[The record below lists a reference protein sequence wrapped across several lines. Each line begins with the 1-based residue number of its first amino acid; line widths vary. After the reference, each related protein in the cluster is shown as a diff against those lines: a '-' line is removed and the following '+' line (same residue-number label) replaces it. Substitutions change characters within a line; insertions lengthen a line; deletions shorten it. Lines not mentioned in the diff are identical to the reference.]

1 MMPNVTR
8 GGRMAGLVMYLAGP
22 GRANEHTNPQ
32 LIAGHDMVTF
42 AVEPGRALS
51 ADDALD
57 IANILDFSRKQHG
70 TRVLVSEREFDEAR
84 GEYVTTGKKD
94 AHVWH
99 ASLSLKAEE
108 GELAREKWAEV
119 AHDFVEKMG
128 FIDPEGVKTSRWA
141 AIHHG
146 ASKNGNDHIHIAVQ
160 LVREDGTK
168 ADVRHDFKRAQRVSN
183 EIEKKH
189 GLTVLAS
196 REHGYG
202 ISGDKP
208 AELARAQDRDS
219 GMTERAELRRRAR
232 TCLATASSQ
241 GEYIRHLQDLGV
253 HVQPRFAKGDRNTI
267 AGYRLAFPSAS
278 KDQGGDGRQIWYS
291 PSKLDRSLAWPR
303 IEERYGDAGRAEA
316 VDLMH
321 QIREKTVSQPVEA
334 KEVHRFSAE
343 SYEKLI
349 SGKVGPDTMA
359 NIYARLSISM
369 EKNSHGPLV
378 RLSDDFSR
386 VAWSMRG
393 HQLPDE
399 VLYRQRGGHHTSA
412 QHASHQ
418 PAQGRNGGA
427 GQLGQQWL
435 MATQVGRRGPVKDWV
450 SLLAQANRIA
460 RIVTET
466 NLTRERAQLAG
477 TLHSTLDVAEVLCRE
492 RAPRTENTVTPEKRA
507 AQRAAQRV
515 EELRGLMKQ
524 REAQDYAEVQDAKT
538 KSLESHAVVSTARG
552 ELKAAKQAAVQAAD
566 RYEGLVSGV
575 RKELGSEV
583 VEDARRGRDADVKV
597 FDAGLLSRGR
607 VTQES
612 DAIRRELASRWDV
625 PVGER
630 VKPQKQRSSNP
641 FTSSTSEVDR
651 LWSRWTD
658 AVVDKHAPQRLDTP
672 EIREAQAARDEAAEH
687 RDQALAQVDEA
698 KQASRQAEHRAEML
712 EQRHLRTSPSTYL
725 TRAEESELARI
736 EGRRDPSQYHSPEAA
751 RGPIV
756 SPGKDR
762 DSGYER

>member
-32 LIAGHDMVTF
+32 LIAGHDLVTF
-42 AVEPGRALS
+42 AIEPGRALS

-70 TRVLVSEREFDEAR
+70 TRVLVSEREFDEAS

-99 ASLSLKAEE
+99 ASLSLKADE
-108 GELAREKWAEV
+108 GELTREKWADV
-119 AHDFVEKMG
+119 AHDFVERMG
-128 FIDPEGVKTSRWA
+128 FIDPEGAKTSRWA

-168 ADVRHDFKRAQRVSN
+168 ADVRHDFKRAQRASN

-196 REHGYG
+196 REHQYG

-208 AELARAQDRDS
+208 AELAHAQDRDS

-241 GEYIRHLQDLGV
+241 GEYIRHLHDLGV
-253 HVQPRFAKGDRNTI
+253 HVQPRFAQGDRDTI
-267 AGYRLAFPSAS
+267 VGYRLAFPSAS
-278 KDQGGDGRQIWYS
+278 KDQSGDGRQIWYS

-316 VDLMH
+316 VALMH
-321 QIREKTVSQPVEA
+321 QIRDKTLPQPVKA
-334 KEVHRFSAE
+334 TEVHRFSAE

-359 NIYARLSISM
+359 NIYARLSMSL
-369 EKNSHGPLV
+369 EKNAHNPLV

-393 HQLPDE
+393 HQLPAE
-399 VLYRQRGGHHTSA
+399 VLYRQCRGHHTSA
-412 QHASHQ
+412 QRASQQ
-418 PAQGRNGGA
+418 PGQSRSGGA

-435 MATQVGRRGPVKDWV
+435 MAAQAGRRGPVKDWV

-466 NLTRERAQLAG
+466 NLIRERAQLARNMNR
-477 TLHSTLDVAEVLCRE
+477 SLDVAEVLCRE
-492 RAPRTENTVTPEKRA
+492 RAPRTENTVTPQ
-507 AQRAAQRV
+507 QRAAQRV
-515 EELRGLMKQ
+515 KELRGLMKQ
-524 REAQDYAEVQDAKT
+524 RETQDYAEVQDAKA
-538 KSLESHAVVSTARG
+538 KSLESQAVVSKAHG
-552 ELKAAKQAAVQAAD
+552 ELKAAKQAEVQAAD
-566 RYEGLVSGV
+566 RYEGLISGV
-575 RKELGSEV
+575 RNALGREV
-583 VEDARRGRDADVKV
+583 VEDARRGREADVKV

-607 VTQES
+607 ATQES

-630 VKPQKQRSSNP
+630 VKPQKQRSMNP

-651 LWSRWTD
+651 FWSRWTD
-658 AVVDKHAPQRLDTP
+658 AVVEKHAPQRLDTP
-672 EIREAQAARDEAAEH
+672 EIREAQAARDKAAEH
-687 RDQALAQVDEA
+687 RDQAAAQVDEA
-698 KQASRQAEHRAEML
+698 RQASHQAERRAEML
-712 EQRHLRTSPSTYL
+712 KQRHLRSGPHSYL
-725 TRAEESELARI
+725 SDAEQAELARL
-736 EGRRDPSQYHSPEAA
+736 EGRRDPKQYQAPQQAQSP
-751 RGPIV
+751 R
-756 SPGKDR
+756 PGVGSSR
-762 DSGYER
+762 DQDAGHER